1 MEIFIKECIHGSEG
15 IRQLPVNCCTMYIPN
30 DDTKNNPSVDYI
42 QWLKLLDTKLNEP
55 INQNQ

>member
-15 IRQLPVNCCTMYIPN
+15 IRQWPINCCTSQMMIQ
-30 DDTKNNPSVDYI
+30 KNNPSVDYI

>member
-15 IRQLPVNCCTMYIPN
+15 IRQLPVNCCTYIPN
-30 DDTKNNPSVDYI
+30 DDTKNNPSVDF
-42 QWLKLLDTKLNEP
+42 LDSKLNEP